1 MTILDTINSP
11 KDLRKLDRKQLHELA
26 DEIRYR
32 IIDVV
37 SRIGGHFGGNLGI
50 VELTLALH
58 YVFNTPRDQIVFDTG
73 HQSYPHKLI
82 TGRRDT
88 FETIRMHGGISG
100 FCKREESEYD
110 VFNAGHASTSIS
122 AALGIAVARDIKDEN
137 YRVVAVIG
145 DGALSG
151 GLALEGLNQA
161 GHLKRKLMIILNDND
176 MSISTNVGAMSG
188 YLNGIIKGQTYN
200 QAKDLAKGIMDRIP
214 LVGGKLH
221 GMASDMEQL
230 FKHMIVPGTLFEE
243 LGFKYLGPY
252 DGHDLDFLIDLFEKN
267 KDYNGPLLVHV
278 ITKKGKGYVPAEN
291 KPIWSHGVS
300 PFDIESGEVVKSTK
314 ASAPSYTAVF
324 AETLIELAKRDP
336 KIVAITAAM
345 PDGTGLDK
353 FGKALPERMFDVG
366 IAEEHAVTFCG
377 GMATQGMKPIA
388 AIYSTFLQRAFD
400 QVFHDVAIMDLPVVF
415 ALDRGGIAGAD
426 GPTHH
431 GIYDMAYL
439 RIFPNMVCMA
449 PKDENEL
456 RHMLKTSFET
466 GHPTSLRYPRGNGFG
481 VAMDAEL
488 KSLPIGKGEV
498 MREGEAGVIFAIG
511 NEVWPAV
518 QAAEILA
525 KEGIEVAVVNA
536 RFIKPLDDEL
546 ITKYCR
552 PFARVITVEE
562 GSLAGGFGSAVMER
576 VQQLGIR
583 NVDFHRIGIPDEY
596 VHHGAQDVLRAQYDL
611 DGNGIAK
618 RVREFLGGRAGEE
631 QPRALGTIGALG
643 DMIQEIWK
651 DVPDEVFQRMHEKGH
666 DSDHIDE
673 VNKPVEDPDLAALN
687 ARGATLGEVAEHL
700 FKDVPEEDL
709 ARLPG
714 SDHVDE
720 VVYGLRR
727 TATK

>member
-1 MTILDTINSP
+1 MTRLLDAIDSP
-11 KDLRKLDRKQLHELA
+11 ADLRKLDRRQLPQVA
-26 DEIRYR
+26 QEIRETV
-32 IIDVV
+32 IDVV
-37 SRIGGHFGGNLGI
+37 SRMGGHFGGNLGI

-73 HQSYPHKLI
+73 HQTYPHKLI

-88 FETIRMHGGISG
+88 FPTIRQHNGISG
-100 FCKREESEYD
+100 FCKREESVYD

-122 AALGIAVARDIKDEN
+122 AALGIAVARDFRKED
-137 YRVVAVIG
+137 YRVAAIIG

-151 GLALEGLNQA
+151 GIALEGLNQA
-161 GHLKRKLMIILNDND
+161 GHLKRKLMIVLNDND
-176 MSISTNVGAMSG
+176 MSISTNVGAISG
-188 YLNGIIKGQTYN
+188 YLNGIIKGQVYN

-252 DGHDLDFLIDLFEKN
+252 DGHDLETLLDLFDKY
-267 KDYNGPLLVHV
+267 KDYNGPVLIHV
-278 ITKKGKGYVPAEN
+278 ITKKGKGYTPAEN

-300 PFDIESGEVVKSTK
+300 PFDIASGDAKKSDK
-314 ASAPSYTAVF
+314 VQAPTYTAVF
-324 AETLIELAKRDP
+324 SETLIELAKRDP

-353 FGKALPERMFDVG
+353 FAKVHPDRMFDVG

-439 RIFPNMVCMA
+439 RIFPNMICMA

-466 GHPTSLRYPRGNGFG
+466 GHPTSLR
-481 VAMDAEL
+481 
-488 KSLPIGKGEV
+488 
-498 MREGEAGVIFAIG
+498 
-511 NEVWPAV
+511 
-518 QAAEILA
+518 
-525 KEGIEVAVVNA
+525 
-536 RFIKPLDDEL
+536 
-546 ITKYCR
+546 
-552 PFARVITVEE
+552 
-562 GSLAGGFGSAVMER
+562 
-576 VQQLGIR
+576 
-583 NVDFHRIGIPDEY
+583 
-596 VHHGAQDVLRAQYDL
+596 
-611 DGNGIAK
+611 
-618 RVREFLGGRAGEE
+618 
-631 QPRALGTIGALG
+631 
-643 DMIQEIWK
+643 
-651 DVPDEVFQRMHEKGH
+651 
-666 DSDHIDE
+666 
-673 VNKPVEDPDLAALN
+673 
-687 ARGATLGEVAEHL
+687 
-700 FKDVPEEDL
+700 
-709 ARLPG
+709 
-714 SDHVDE
+714 
-720 VVYGLRR
+720 
-727 TATK
+727 

>member
-1 MTILDTINSP
+1 
-11 KDLRKLDRKQLHELA
+11 
-26 DEIRYR
+26 
-32 IIDVV
+32 
-37 SRIGGHFGGNLGI
+37 
-50 VELTLALH
+50 
-58 YVFNTPRDQIVFDTG
+58 
-73 HQSYPHKLI
+73 
-82 TGRRDT
+82 
-88 FETIRMHGGISG
+88 
-100 FCKREESEYD
+100 
-110 VFNAGHASTSIS
+110 
-122 AALGIAVARDIKDEN
+122 
-137 YRVVAVIG
+137 
-145 DGALSG
+145 
-151 GLALEGLNQA
+151 
-161 GHLKRKLMIILNDND
+161 
-176 MSISTNVGAMSG
+176 
-188 YLNGIIKGQTYN
+188 
-200 QAKDLAKGIMDRIP
+200 MDRIP

-252 DGHDLDFLIDLFEKN
+252 DGHDLDFLIDLFERN

-300 PFDIESGEVVKSTK
+300 PFDIDSGEVVKSTK
-314 ASAPSYTAVF
+314 PSPPSYTAVF
-324 AETLIELAKRDP
+324 ADTLIELAKRDP
-336 KIVAITAAM
+336 MIVGITAAM
-345 PDGTGLDK
+345 PDGTGMDK
-353 FGKALPERMFDVG
+353 FKKAHPERMFDVG
-366 IAEEHAVTFCG
+366 IAEEHAVTFSG
-377 GMATQGMKPIA
+377 GLATQGMKPIA

-439 RIFPNMVCMA
+439 RIFPNMICMA

-456 RHMLKTSFET
+456 RQMLKTSFET

-488 KSLPIGKGEV
+488 QSLPVGKGEV
-498 MREGEAGVIFAIG
+498 MREGNAGAIFAIG

-546 ITKYCR
+546 IAKYCR

-583 NVDFHRIGIPDEY
+583 DVEFHRIGIPDEY

-611 DGNGIAK
+611 DANGIAK
-618 RVREFLGGRAGEE
+618 RVREFLGGARASEELDEEVRTMIRNGATDGEIAE
-631 QPRALGTIGALG
+631 FIF
-643 DMIQEIWK
+643 K
-651 DVPDEVFQRMHEKGH
+651 DVPEEELRRLPG
-666 DSDHIDE
+666 SDHIDE
-673 VNKPVEDPDLAALN
+673 V
-687 ARGATLGEVAEHL
+687 
-700 FKDVPEEDL
+700 
-709 ARLPG
+709 
-714 SDHVDE
+714 
-720 VVYGLRR
+720 VYGLKPR
-727 TATK
+727 AVAK

>member
-1 MTILDTINSP
+1 MPRLLDSIDTP
-11 KDLRKLDRKQLHELA
+11 RDLRKLDRKQLPQVA
-26 DEIRYR
+26 QEIRDQ

-58 YVFNTPRDQIVFDTG
+58 YMYDTPRDQIVFDTG
-73 HQSYPHKLI
+73 HQTYPHKLI

-88 FETIRMHGGISG
+88 FHTIRQHEGISG

-122 AALGIAVARDIKDEN
+122 AALGIAIARDFRKED

-151 GLALEGLNQA
+151 GIALEGLNQA
-161 GHLKRKLMIILNDND
+161 GHLKSKLLIVLNDND

-188 YLNGIIKGQTYN
+188 YLNQIIKGQRYN
-200 QAKDLAKGIMDRIP
+200 QAKDLAKGVMDRVP
-214 LVGGKLH
+214 LIGGKLH
-221 GMASDMEQL
+221 GLAHDMEQVL
-230 FKHMIVPGTLFEE
+230 KNMIVPGTLFEE

-252 DGHDLDFLIDLFEKN
+252 DGHDLELLLALFEEHR
-267 KDYNGPLLVHV
+267 DYDGPLLIHV
-278 ITKKGKGYVPAEN
+278 MTKKGKGYTPAEN

-300 PFDIESGEVVKSTK
+300 PFDVITGEGRK
-314 ASAPSYTAVF
+314 ADKPQAPTYTAVF
-324 AETLIELAKRDP
+324 ADTLIELAKKDP
-336 KIVAITAAM
+336 KIVAVTAAM

-353 FGKALPERMFDVG
+353 FAKALPGRMYDVG
-366 IAEEHAVTFCG
+366 IAEEHAITFCG

-456 RHMLKTSFET
+456 RHMVKTAFET
-466 GHPTSLRYPRGNGFG
+466 GHPTSLRYPRGNGYG
-481 VAMDAEL
+481 VEMDAEL
-488 KSLPIGKGEV
+488 QSLPVGKGEV
-498 MREGEAGVIFAIG
+498 LREGADATIFAIG
-511 NEVWPAV
+511 NEVWPAM

-525 KEGIEVAVVNA
+525 RENINVTVINA

-546 ITKYCR
+546 ITKYCK
-552 PFARVITVEE
+552 PGSYAITVEE
-562 GSLAGGFGSAVMER
+562 GSIAGGFGSAVMER
-576 VQQLGIR
+576 CEQLGIR
-583 NVDFHRIGIPDEY
+583 GVNFHCIGIPDEY

-611 DGNGIAK
+611 HAEGIAK
-618 RVREFLGGRAGEE
+618 RVREFVPPREFGTLGELAEMLVELGNQIPEE
-631 QPRALGTIGALG
+631 DLI
-643 DMIQEIWK
+643 
-651 DVPDEVFQRMHEKGH
+651 RMHEKGK

-673 VNKPVEDPDLAALN
+673 
-687 ARGATLGEVAEHL
+687 
-700 FKDVPEEDL
+700 F
-709 ARLPG
+709 
-714 SDHVDE
+714 
-720 VVYGLRR
+720 VYGKRQR
-727 TATK
+727 ATAK